1 MQSRPQMEVGAPRLE
16 ETRLGSQRDCK
27 NRERR
32 KAPTL
37 LGLLACMLLPL
48 AACEKKEKPPAPKPP
63 EVEVTEVVQHDVPVY
78 SEWVSQLN
86 GKNNADITPKVQGY
100 LLRQNYQNGRIVR
113 NGQLLYQ
120 IDPRPFQ
127 AALDQ
132 SKSEVAVA
140 VANLTEAENNVA
152 RDTPLAAQSAIP
164 QKQLDTDRSTM
175 AANKAQLDAAKA
187 QMVQAEL
194 NLAWCNVYSPI
205 DGIAGVSNSQV
216 GDLVGTA
223 TKMTTVSEINPIWA
237 YFNISE
243 SDYLANAQKIS
254 EVVTGRAIPTARVPI
269 EFIQA
274 NGIPYPEK
282 GHIILVNRQISSQT
296 GTIQLAAEF
305 PNKEAFLRPGGFGR
319 VRIETSTN
327 KNALLIPQA
336 AVIEVQSMYQVIVLN
351 PENKAVFRPVKV
363 GDRVGPNWIITE
375 GLKPGERVVV
385 EGIQRVQMF
394 AAAVP
399 AMAKEGVPV
408 VAKPYMPA
416 AAAALGGD

>member
-1 MQSRPQMEVGAPRLE
+1 MKSRTQVQSGALRGNVRNHEYQPY
-16 ETRLGSQRDCK
+16 GKS
-27 NRERR
+27 R
-32 KAPTL
+32 KRQKASVIS
-37 LGLLACMLLPL
+37 GLLICALLPL
-48 AACEKKEKPPAPKPP
+48 IACHEKEKPPAPKPP

-78 SEWVSQLN
+78 SEWVAQLN

-100 LLRQNYQNGRIVR
+100 LLKQDYENGRFVR
-113 NGQLLYQ
+113 KGQLLYQ

-127 AALDQ
+127 ASLDQ
-132 SKSEVAVA
+132 AKSEVAVA

-152 RDTPLAAQSAIP
+152 RDTPLAAQNAIP

-205 DGIAGVSNSQV
+205 DGLAGLSNSQV

-223 TKMTTVSEINPIWA
+223 TKMTTVSEVNPIWA

-243 SDYLANAQKIS
+243 SDYLANAQRIS
-254 EVVTGRAIPTARVPI
+254 QVVRGRAIPAGRAPI
-269 EFIQA
+269 EFIQT
-274 NGIPYPEK
+274 NGITYPEI

-296 GTIQLAAEF
+296 GTIQLAGEF

-327 KNALLIPQA
+327 KNALLIPQP

-416 AAAALGGD
+416 PAALGGN